1 MPAKPDIHGADTA
14 SLLDGMRAWVEI
26 ESHTF
31 DVDGVN
37 RLMTL
42 VASQFAAIGAHVARI
57 PGRDG
62 RGDHLSIASPWGG
75 NGPGILVLCHL
86 DTVHPKGTLAR
97 DLPFR
102 VEGDKAFG
110 PGIADMKGCAYNA
123 YAAYCAI
130 AADAKRQHLPVRLLY
145 TSDEEVG
152 SPTSRALIEAAADDA
167 KYVLVVEGARDGG
180 KIVTARKG
188 VGRYEISTHGRPA
201 HAGARHQEGRS
212 AILEM
217 ARQVIAIEAMTDYAR
232 GITVNIG
239 QITGG
244 TADNVVPEHCRAAI
258 DLRVATM
265 VDAEAMHAKLMALKS
280 IGPDITVMV
289 KGGMNR
295 APYELTA
302 GGKAL
307 FEHARTLAREFDIDL
322 QGVSSGGGSDGNFTA
337 HKVATLDGL
346 GCDGHGA
353 HTHAEHVFI
362 SSLVPRKML
371 LQRLYE
377 TLR

>member
-188 VGRYEISTHGRPA
+188 VGRYEITTHGRPA

-265 VDAEAMHAKLMALKS
+265 VDAEAMHAKLMALTS